1 MSQLPL
7 VVEHVHPV
15 PLDVLS
21 KKSTELFRRDSRR
34 CSSSMRPISIL
45 LYKKEATQNRPS
57 PDAVDI
63 KRGDDYFNKNRLSF
77 VAIY

>member
-15 PLDVLS
+15 PLEVLS
-21 KKSTELFRRDSRR
+21 KKSTELFRRDSMR

-45 LYKKEATQNRPS
+45 LYKKEATQTQAV
-57 PDAVDI
+57 PDVVDI
-63 KRGDDYFNKNRLSF
+63 KRENDYFNTNRLSLI
-77 VAIY
+77 AIY